1 MWLEMN
7 GQNTYKIFIPNIA
20 SHFLRIVNNINSFTS
35 NEQEQWKNFLYEIWL
50 NSWDMQTYLQ
60 LIWSSEKIG
69 SIDYEDVKKFNTNI
83 KNIFQ
88 NNSEYIKCILLD
100 NSELKNFLNKIN
112 DKNRAIQIII
122 EYMKYS
128 FDLLII
134 NYETKRIS
142 LWIFNITK

>member
-1 MWLEMN
+1 MWLENNWKQSYITLMP
-7 GQNTYKIFIPNIA
+7 TYF
-20 SHFLRIVNNINSFTS
+20 RIVS
-35 NEQEQWKNFLYEIWL
+35 NLNYYTKTEQQQWIKFLYEIWFTDW
-50 NSWDMQTYLQ
+50 NIQIYLQ
-60 LIWSSEKIG
+60 LVWSSEKIG
-69 SIDYEDVKKFNTNI
+69 SIDYEDIKKFDSNL

-88 NNSEYIKCILLD
+88 NNLEYIKCILLD
-100 NSELKNFLNKIN
+100 NSELQIFINKIN
-112 DKNRAIQIII
+112 NKSRALQIII